1 MHLQKNLN
9 NQISDKFNSNN
20 KKPQLK
26 RRKTKKRKS
35 NLKHKNFFLRL
46 NKKKKNQKTIKQI
59 VIYKIAKFN
68 KRTVIIYGIL

>member
-1 MHLQKNLN
+1 MHLPKNLN
-9 NQISDKFNSNN
+9 NQISDKFNTNN

-26 RRKTKKRKS
+26 RRKTRKRKR

-46 NKKKKNQKTIKQI
+46 NKKKKNKKTIKQI

-68 KRTVIIYGIL
+68 KQTVIYGIP